1 MKNILMVTLF
11 GLIVYLVYIYYVKY
25 DLKIE
30 NFIRNPTKKKKRQ
43 KKKSHKYLTDY
54 INLNQHKHEH
64 EHEHEHEFDHEF
76 ELTENANDILE
87 KTLNERRKS
96 KIRTHVFMDIEI
108 HNQYIGKIEFELFD
122 DIVPYTVKNFLYMIK
137 YKYTGSLFHRIIK
150 NFIIQGGDYLNGNGT
165 GSNSIYGRNF
175 DDENFNIKHDSKYM
189 LSMAN
194 SGPNTNGSQFF
205 ITLDELHNLD
215 NKHVVF
221 GIISNEDSIKVL
233 ETLGNVLTNINDEPN
248 VKCLIANCGIIN
260 TNIDMDGL
268 ERIGDIDELEDD
280 EI

>member
-1 MKNILMVTLF
+1 MVTLF
-11 GLIVYLVYIYYVKY
+11 GLIAYLIYIYYVKY
-25 DLKIE
+25 DSKIE
-30 NFIRNPTKKKKRQ
+30 KFINKPKTKPTKKKTKQ
-43 KKKSHKYLTDY
+43 KKKSYKYLSDN
-54 INLNQHKHEH
+54 INLN
-64 EHEHEHEFDHEF
+64 DHDY

-96 KIRTHVFMDIEI
+96 KMRTHVFMDIEI
-108 HNQYIGKIEFELFD
+108 HNQYIGRIEFELFD

-165 GSNSIYGRNF
+165 GSNSIYGKNF
-175 DDENFNIKHDSKYM
+175 DDENFDIKHDSKYM

-260 TNIDMDGL
+260 SNIDMDGL

-280 EI
+280 VI

>member
-1 MKNILMVTLF
+1 
-11 GLIVYLVYIYYVKY
+11 
-25 DLKIE
+25 
-30 NFIRNPTKKKKRQ
+30 
-43 KKKSHKYLTDY
+43 
-54 INLNQHKHEH
+54 
-64 EHEHEHEFDHEF
+64 
-76 ELTENANDILE
+76 
-87 KTLNERRKS
+87 
-96 KIRTHVFMDIEI
+96 
-108 HNQYIGKIEFELFD
+108 
-122 DIVPYTVKNFLYMIK
+122 
-137 YKYTGSLFHRIIK
+137 
-150 NFIIQGGDYLNGNGT
+150 
-165 GSNSIYGRNF
+165 
-175 DDENFNIKHDSKYM
+175 
-189 LSMAN
+189 MAN

>member
-1 MKNILMVTLF
+1 MRNILMITLF
-11 GLIVYLVYIYYVKY
+11 GLIVYLIYIYYVKY

-30 NFIRNPTKKKKRQ
+30 NFIRKPIKKKRKQ
-43 KKKSHKYLTDY
+43 KKKSYRCLTDKT
-54 INLNQHKHEH
+54 NLHIHGNQNET
-64 EHEHEHEFDHEF
+64 EF

-96 KIRTHVFMDIEI
+96 KMRTHIFMDIEI
-108 HNQYIGKIEFELFD
+108 HNQYVGRVVFELFD

-137 YKYTGSLFHRIIK
+137 YKYTGCLFHRIIK

-165 GSNSIYGRNF
+165 GSNSIYGKKFN
-175 DDENFNIKHDSKYM
+175 DENFDVKHESKYM

-205 ITLDELHNLD
+205 ITLDELPNLD

-233 ETLGNVLTNINDEPN
+233 ETLGDVLTNINDEPN

-260 TNIDMDGL
+260 SNIDIDEL
-268 ERIGDIDELEDD
+268 EGIGDIDEVEDD
-280 EI
+280 NI

>member
-1 MKNILMVTLF
+1 MRNILMVTLF
-11 GLIVYLVYIYYVKY
+11 GLIIYLIYIYYIKY

-30 NFIRNPTKKKKRQ
+30 NFIRKPKSIKKKRKP
-43 KKKSHKYLTDY
+43 KKKSYKCLTD
-54 INLNQHKHEH
+54 
-64 EHEHEHEFDHEF
+64 DF

-96 KIRTHVFMDIEI
+96 KMRTHIFMDIEI
-108 HNQYIGKIEFELFD
+108 HNQYIGRVVFELFD
-122 DIVPYTVKNFLYMIK
+122 DIVPYTVRNFLYMIK
-137 YKYTGSLFHRIIK
+137 YKYSGCLFHRIIK

-165 GSNSIYGRNF
+165 GSNSIYGRKFN
-175 DDENFNIKHDSKYM
+175 DENFDVKHESKYM

-205 ITLDELHNLD
+205 ITLDELPNLD

-221 GIISNEDSIKVL
+221 GIISDEDSIKVL
-233 ETLGNVLTNINDEPN
+233 ETLGDVLTNINDEPN

-260 TNIDMDGL
+260 SNINMDEL
-268 ERIGDIDELEDD
+268 DRIGDIDEVENDIL
-280 EI
+280 